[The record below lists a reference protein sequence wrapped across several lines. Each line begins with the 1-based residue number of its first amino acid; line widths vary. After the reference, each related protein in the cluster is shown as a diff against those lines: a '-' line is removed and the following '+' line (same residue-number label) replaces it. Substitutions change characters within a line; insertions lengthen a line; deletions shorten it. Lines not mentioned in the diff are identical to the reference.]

1 MKNAIIIFAVV
12 VVVEALVEYGST
24 IFEMAEKKEYKKAAK
39 QLCAIAVC
47 IFFCFQCNADI
58 FAYCG
63 LTFAVPWLGVALTGV
78 FGSRGSNYVSD
89 LLKRVQ
95 SATAATGDTYTTTI
109 HSTADQANEYKPD
122 GAQDAD
128 ASPAG
133 TASFG

>member
-1 MKNAIIIFAVV
+1 MKSAIIIFAVV
-12 VVVEALVEYGST
+12 VVVEALVEYGTT

-63 LTFAVPWLGVALTGV
+63 LTFAIPWLGVALTGV

-89 LLKRVQ
+89 LVKRIQ
-95 SATAATGDTYTTTI
+95 SATAATGAHTTTI
-109 HSTADQANEYKPD
+109 LPAADQTDARKPD
-122 GAQDAD
+122 GAQDAET
-128 ASPAG
+128 APAG
-133 TASFG
+133 AMWFG

>member
-1 MKNAIIIFAVV
+1 MKSAIIIFAVV
-12 VVVEALVEYGST
+12 VVVEALVEYGTT
-24 IFEMAEKKEYKKAAK
+24 IFELAEKKEYKKAAK

-63 LTFAVPWLGVALTGV
+63 LTFAVPWLGVALTGI

-95 SATAATGDTYTTTI
+95 SATTATGGTYTTTS
-109 HSTADQANEYKPD
+109 HSATDHADEYKPD
-122 GAQDAD
+122 GAQDVNTG
-128 ASPAG
+128 PAG